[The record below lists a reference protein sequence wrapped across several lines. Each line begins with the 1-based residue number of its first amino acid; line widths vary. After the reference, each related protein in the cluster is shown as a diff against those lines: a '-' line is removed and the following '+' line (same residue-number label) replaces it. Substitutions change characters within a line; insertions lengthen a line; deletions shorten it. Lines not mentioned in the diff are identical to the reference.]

1 MSRNTVNANN
11 HNHNFAGSSHN
22 SNSILSSVGG
32 GQVHENR
39 PEYFVIQYVI
49 YLKKVYILTIYN
61 T

>member
-1 MSRNTVNANN
+1 MSRNTVNVNN

-39 PEYFVIQYVI
+39 PEYLVVQFIMH
-49 YLKKVYILTIYN
+49 LNNAKH
-61 T
+61 